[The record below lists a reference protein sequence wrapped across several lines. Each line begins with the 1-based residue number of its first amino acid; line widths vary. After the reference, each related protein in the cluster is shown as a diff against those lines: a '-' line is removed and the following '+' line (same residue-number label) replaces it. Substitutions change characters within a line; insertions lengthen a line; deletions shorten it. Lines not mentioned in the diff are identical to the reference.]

1 MSTRQGALDVLM
13 RHLVTFDLFC
23 KLSGLQRKNAERI
36 LGLLQRDKLVRSLP
50 YTGGKKLYTLTAVGA
65 RKLGLDER
73 RYRRAPGSQARIE
86 RLTLAMFCAQEGHRA
101 LTVPEFTELLPE
113 QAACPGAFKQRY
125 FVDKKRDSLLTV
137 IVPDMGTPAR
147 RCARRARRE
156 IDRRRPH
163 QAWRDLIYHKLL
175 QVVVVTAFGTKA
187 EAIRAH
193 LEHDTFPN
201 AVVVVDG
208 LEDLQ

>member
-1 MSTRQGALDVLM
+1 MSARQRALDVLM
-13 RHLVTFDLFC
+13 RHLVTLDLFC
-23 KLSGLQRKNAERI
+23 RLSGLPRKNAERV
-36 LGLLQRDKLVRSLP
+36 LRLLQRDKLVRSLP
-50 YTGGKKLYTLTAVGA
+50 YAGGKKLYTLTAAGA

-73 RYRRAPGSQARIE
+73 RYRRAPGAQARIE
-86 RLTLAMFCAQEGHRA
+86 RLALAMFCAQEGQKL
-101 LTVPEFTELLPE
+101 LTAAEFTELLPE
-113 QAACPGAFKQRY
+113 QAACPGKFTRRC
-125 FVDKKRDSLLTV
+125 FVDKKRDSLLSV
-137 IVPDMGTPAR
+137 AVPDFGSPAR

-175 QVVVVTAFGTKA
+175 QVVVVTSFETKA
-187 EAIRAH
+187 EIIRAH

-201 AVVVVDG
+201 ATVVVEG